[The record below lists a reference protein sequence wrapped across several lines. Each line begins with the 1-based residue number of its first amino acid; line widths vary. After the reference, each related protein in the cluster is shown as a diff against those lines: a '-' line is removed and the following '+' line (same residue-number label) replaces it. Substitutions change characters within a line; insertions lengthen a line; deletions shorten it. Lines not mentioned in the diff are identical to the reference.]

1 MFVDRNVDEYCVSE
15 RLPVSRALEMLS
27 TSKNKILFLVDDF
40 FRLKGSFTDGDF
52 RRWIVAQD
60 SIDIQVPVQLSGN
73 GKPIFAYDFESRE
86 QLAEKL
92 NRKVQFLPL
101 VDADDH
107 VVGVASLRSNKNIM
121 IGKHSLSSDSSV
133 FTIAEIGNNHN
144 GSVKLAKQLVDEA
157 KSAGADCV
165 KFQMRDLETLYATD
179 TTEIAA
185 EEDLGSQYV
194 LDLLKRFQLSDE
206 AFIEVFDYCRAQDIT
221 VLCTPFD
228 KVSVDK
234 LVDYG
239 MDGFKVASADL
250 TNHELLTYIAR
261 AGKPM
266 LVSTGMSTEQEIY
279 EAVGV
284 LKQESA
290 NFVLLH
296 CNSTYPAPF
305 KDVNLNYM
313 SRLAEI
319 GDCLIGYSGH
329 ERGYHVAVAAVAKGA
344 KVIEKHFT
352 LDRNM
357 EGNDHK
363 VSLLA
368 DEFSAMCEAIGQVS
382 TSLGTNEP
390 RNLSQGEM
398 INREVLGKSIVAA
411 IDIESGAR
419 VTQEMVAIRSPG
431 KGLLP
436 SRLED
441 LVGRKMRRSVKKGDF
456 FFESDIGGAI
466 IIPRS
471 YKFKLNHG
479 IPVRFHDFAS
489 LSTLSNLKMVEFHLS
504 YRDLDLDIS
513 QFVSRSEQ
521 LGFAVHAPELFAGDH
536 TLDLCALDDEYR
548 ERSIRELQ
556 RVIDVTKK
564 LKSLFPSQDVPNIV
578 VNVGGFS
585 GDEFLDEDQ
594 RRVRYK
600 LLSASLSK
608 LDSEGVQI
616 LAQTMPPFPW
626 HFGGQRFHNLFV
638 SADDIVEICQN
649 LDLKICLDVSHS
661 RLSCNYFGWD
671 FDEFVERVAPLTA
684 HVHVADA
691 KGVDGEGLQVGEGD
705 IDFVRL
711 GKQLKALAPLATW
724 IPEVWQGHKNGGE
737 GFWRAFSYLDNLL

>member
-15 RLPVSRALEMLS
+15 RLPMSRALEMLS
-27 TSKNKILFLVDDF
+27 TSKHKILFLVDDF
-40 FRLKGSFTDGDF
+40 FRLKGAFTDGDF
-52 RRWIVAQD
+52 RRWIVTQD
-60 SIDIQVPVQLSGN
+60 CIDIQVPVQHSGN
-73 GKPIFAYDFESRE
+73 NKPIFAYDFESRE

-92 NRKVQFLPL
+92 NRKVQFLPI

-107 VVGVASLRSNKNIM
+107 VVGVASLRSNKDIM
-121 IGKHSLSSDSSV
+121 IGKHSLNPDSSV

-144 GSVKLAKQLVDEA
+144 GSVELAKQLVDEA
-157 KSAGADCV
+157 KKAGADCV

-179 TTEIAA
+179 TSEIAA

-194 LDLLKRFQLSDE
+194 LDLLKRFQLSDD
-206 AFIEVFDYCRAQDIT
+206 AFREVFDYCRDQDIT

-234 LVDYG
+234 LVAYG

-261 AGKPM
+261 VGKPM

-279 EAVGV
+279 EAVRV
-284 LKQESA
+284 LMQESA

-305 KDVNLNYM
+305 KDINLNYM

-368 DEFSAMCEAIGQVS
+368 DEFRLMCEAIEQVS
-382 TSLGTNEP
+382 VSLGTNEP

-398 INREVLGKSIVAA
+398 INREILGKSIVAA
-411 IDIESGAR
+411 EDIESGQR
-419 VTQEMVAIRSPG
+419 VSPESVTIKSPG
-431 KGLLP
+431 KGLP
-436 SRLED
+436 PNRLED
-441 LVGRKMRRSVKKGDF
+441 LVGRKMRRSVKKGEF
-456 FFESDIGGAI
+456 FFESDIGGPI
-466 IIPRS
+466 VMPRP
-471 YKFKLNHG
+471 YKFKLRHG
-479 IPVRFHDFAS
+479 IPVRFHDYAS
-489 LSTLSNLKMVEFHLS
+489 LSTLSNLRMVEFHLS
-504 YRDLDLDIS
+504 YRDLDMELD

-536 TLDLCALDDEYR
+536 TLDLCAIDDDYR
-548 ERSIRELQ
+548 ARSIRELQ
-556 RVIDVTKK
+556 RVISVTRR
-564 LKSLFPSQDVPNIV
+564 LNSLFPNQEMPNII

-585 GDEFLDEDQ
+585 GDEFLNQDQ
-594 RRVRYK
+594 RKVRYE
-600 LLSASLSK
+600 LLSDSLER
-608 LDSEGVQI
+608 LDSQGVQI

-638 SADDIVEICQN
+638 SADDIVEVCP
-649 LDLKICLDVSHS
+649 DLGLKVCLDVSHS
-661 RLSCNYFGWD
+661 KLSCNYFGWD
-671 FDEFVERVAPLTA
+671 FDEFVRRVAPFTA

-691 KGVDGEGLQVGEGD
+691 RGVDGEGLQVGEGD
-705 IDFVRL
+705 IDFVSL
-711 GKQLKALAPLATW
+711 GRQLKTLAPQATW